1 MNFPSF
7 LRPLRRVA
15 AAAVLG
21 AFLAPVVSA
30 ITFPPTA
37 TVPTHALRFL
47 GANQF
52 VAVPHA
58 VAFNVTTQFTVE
70 AWIQVSAFDKNDMA
84 FVTKGDDLGIVRS
97 GNTSKLSFRTKSGT
111 STDDLISTATLV
123 TGRWYHVA
131 AVYNG
136 VTKLLYVDGALD
148 ASKAYASPV
157 NVSTVALNF
166 GANAALTGKNLNGR
180 LDTVRFWS
188 VARSFTEVRTDL
200 DRDLNRDDPGLLGE
214 WRFDESSGTVAE
226 DSSSANRDGTLFN
239 MVAADRVAGIAFRP
253 PPPRSTLPGSALRFD
268 TNDRQFASVD
278 SRYEP
283 EFDLTGTTITLEA
296 WVKVT
301 AFDQPWQ
308 AIVTKG
314 ESWGLTRSNASSKV
328 VFRTKNGA
336 VIHDL
341 GSTDDLLLGRWYH
354 VAGVCDGTQKRLYI
368 DGVLN
373 TQVAYSGPLVAN
385 NVPVVIGGNA
395 EIVNRDF
402 NGDIE
407 NVRVWSVARSESD
420 LDANKLRNLHGGENG
435 LLGDWRFNEGAGSQA
450 IDRSYGERHAT
461 LVNMTDTAN
470 RVDGLSFSTAPTP
483 SSVGSTGAIRLTGT
497 VGTVQPRVVI
507 PSEAQFDLTAEL
519 TIEAWI
525 LVEALDKPWQAI
537 VTKGDAWSL
546 TRYQETSQLAFRTQR
561 GQEIHDVAGNTPLEL
576 NRWYHVAAVF
586 DGSQKRLYLNGVLDA
601 SAPLPETMEANDS
614 PVVIGANAAQ
624 GNRAFRGR
632 IDSVRLWSSARTDEQ
647 IAANFDRDLRG
658 SEAGLLG
665 DWRFNETSGTAALD
679 SSQRHLD
686 GTLTDMVL
694 PADRV
699 GGLPLRDP
707 ADGELAIALDQS
719 GPIKQFIQ
727 LPDEAKFDSPGPFTV
742 ETWVYFEE
750 LPAATVALVSKG
762 STAWQLVLRPS
773 GKVQFTT
780 SGLNDATAVPPTDLV
795 SASALPAKEWIH
807 VAATWNPLTGT
818 KVIYINGVRDESH
831 SGISGTLGQNDL
843 SVLFGAESL
852 PGGLAGSHFSG
863 RLDEVRLWTS
873 ERSEDRIRDNVTR
886 RLTGLEPQLA
896 GVWNMNEGSGNL
908 VLDGRLNASLSHGS
922 LSAGMT
928 ALNRVDGPPLGD
940 AAAAQYALTFNGID
954 DYVEVAD
961 QASLTLSGKAT
972 FEAWVRPTG
981 TGWRTILSKGAA
993 GYGLAID
1000 DQNRLRF
1007 HINGTREDA
1016 LMSQSR
1022 LQNDVWQHVAVVVN
1036 NAPAGTTL
1044 YVDGRPAGQ
1053 SSGATIANQ
1062 TGPLWIGRRSAVAPT
1077 DSFAGQIDE
1086 VRIWN
1091 TARTGQEV
1099 EFFAFSSPSPMSSG
1113 LTAYWGFNEGRG
1125 TALADLGPN
1134 RLNGVLT
1141 SMDASNWQDGQL
1153 WPSPQVDTSLNLQS
1167 DTSSKGLWIGNITL
1181 TKVNEVQ
1188 KALNG
1193 VANTETPTADAASIR
1208 VLLHV
1213 DAAGRARLLK
1223 DVVIMQTY
1231 TIPNDTTSVKRV
1243 VLVTDPARIHQ
1254 FQGVV
1259 ARGGK
1264 LVGIRHGSVAFDF
1277 PRNELALVGGVGKGV
1292 ACAGTIQLDPDAATN
1307 PFRHRYHP
1315 DHRTGFAIGRQFSF
1329 KFDGAST
1336 DPLTEGPNYGVQRLT
1351 GTYQETVS
1359 GLHKIALRVAGVVTL
1374 DRVSSVDVLNDG
1386 KF

>member
-1 MNFPSF
+1 MNFSSF
-7 LRPLRRVA
+7 LRPLRRA
-15 AAAVLG
+15 ATAAILG
-21 AFLAPVVSA
+21 AFLAPVCSA

-47 GANQF
+47 GTSQF
-52 VAVPHA
+52 VAVPHTA
-58 VAFNVTTQFTVE
+58 GFNVTTQFTVE

-84 FVTKGDDLGIVRS
+84 FVTKGDDLAIVRN
-97 GNTSKLSFRTKSGT
+97 GNTSRLSFRTRSGT

-131 AVYNG
+131 VVYNG
-136 VTKLLYVDGALD
+136 STKLLYLDGALD
-148 ASKAYASPV
+148 ASKAYTSPV
-157 NVSTVALNF
+157 NVNTLALNF
-166 GANAALTGKNLNGR
+166 GANAALTGRNLNGR

-188 VARSFTEVRTDL
+188 VARSLTEVRADL
-200 DRDLNRDDPGLLGE
+200 GRDLHGDDPGLLGE

-226 DSSSANRDGTLFN
+226 DSSSANRDGTLVN
-239 MVAADRVAGIAFRP
+239 MVAADRVLGLDFRP
-253 PPPRSTLPGSALRFD
+253 PPPRSTVPGGALRFD
-268 TNDRQFASVD
+268 TNDRQFVSVD
-278 SRYEP
+278 GRYEP
-283 EFDLTGTTITLEA
+283 DFDLTGTSITLEA
-296 WVKVT
+296 WVKVA

-314 ESWGLTRSNASSKV
+314 ESWGLTRSNATSKV
-328 VFRTKNGA
+328 VFRTRNGA

-373 TQVAYSGPLVAN
+373 TQVAYSAALVAN
-385 NVPVVIGGNA
+385 NVPVVIGGNL
-395 EIVNRDF
+395 EIPNRDF

-407 NVRVWSVARSESD
+407 SVRVWSVARSAAD
-420 LDANKLRNLHGGENG
+420 IDNNKLRLLRGSEAG
-435 LLGDWRFNEGAGSQA
+435 LLGDWGFNEGAGSQA
-450 IDRSYGERHAT
+450 LDGSFAERHAT
-461 LVNMTDTAN
+461 SVNMIDERN
-470 RVDGLSFSTAPTP
+470 RVAGLAFAAAPP
-483 SSVGSTGAIRLTGT
+483 ANSSGSTGALRLTGSA
-497 VGTVQPRVVI
+497 GLLEPRVVI
-507 PSEAQFDLTAEL
+507 PSEAQFDVTAGL

-525 LVEALDKPWQAI
+525 FVEAFDRPWQAI
-537 VTKGDAWSL
+537 VTKGDGWGL

-561 GQEIHDVAGNTPLEL
+561 GLEYLDLVGNTSLEL

-586 DGSQKRLYLNGVLDA
+586 DGAQKLLYLDGVLDA
-601 SAPLPETMEANDS
+601 SSASTEPIEVNDF
-614 PVVIGANAAQ
+614 PVVIGANAKQ
-624 GNRAFRGR
+624 PNRAFRGR
-632 IDSVRLWSSARTDEQ
+632 IDSVRLWSSLRTAEE

-665 DWRFNETSGTAALD
+665 DWRFNEASGTAAVD
-679 SSQRHLD
+679 NSPRRLD

-719 GPIKQFIQ
+719 SPIKQFIQ
-727 LPDEAKFDSPGPFTV
+727 FPDEAKFDFPTPFTV

-750 LPAATVALVSKG
+750 LPSATVALVSKG
-762 STAWQLVLRPS
+762 SSAWQLILRPS
-773 GKVQFTT
+773 GKVQFSTF
-780 SGLNDATAVPPTDLV
+780 GLNDAIAVPPTDLV

-807 VAATWNPLTGT
+807 LAATWNPLTRT
-818 KVIYINGVRDESH
+818 KSIYINGVRDESH
-831 SGISGTLGQNDL
+831 SGISGTLGQNNL
-843 SVLFGAESL
+843 SVLLGADPL

-863 RLDEVRLWTS
+863 VLDEVRLWTS
-873 ERSEDRIRDNVTR
+873 ERSEERIRDNVTR

-928 ALNRVDGPPLGD
+928 ALNRVDGQPLGD

-993 GYGLAID
+993 GYGLAMD

-1044 YVDGRPAGQ
+1044 YIDGRPAGQ
-1053 SSGATIANQ
+1053 SSSATISNQ

-1077 DSFAGQIDE
+1077 DPFAGQIDE

-1091 TARTGQEV
+1091 TARTSQEV
-1099 EFFAFSSPSPMSSG
+1099 EFFAFSSPSPMSNG
-1113 LTAYWGFNEGRG
+1113 LTAYWAFNEGRG
-1125 TALADLGPN
+1125 TALADLGPG

-1141 SMDASNWQDGQL
+1141 SMDDSHWRDGQL
-1153 WPSPQVDTSLNLQS
+1153 WPSPPVDTTLNLQS

-1181 TKVNEVQ
+1181 TQVNEVQ

-1193 VANTETPTADAASIR
+1193 VSNTETPTADAASIR

-1243 VLVTDPARIHQ
+1243 VLVTDPTRIHQ

-1292 ACAGTIQLDPDAATN
+1292 ACAGTIQLDPQAATN

-1315 DHRTGFAIGRQFSF
+1315 DHRSGYAIGRQFSF

-1351 GTYQETVS
+1351 GTYQETVT